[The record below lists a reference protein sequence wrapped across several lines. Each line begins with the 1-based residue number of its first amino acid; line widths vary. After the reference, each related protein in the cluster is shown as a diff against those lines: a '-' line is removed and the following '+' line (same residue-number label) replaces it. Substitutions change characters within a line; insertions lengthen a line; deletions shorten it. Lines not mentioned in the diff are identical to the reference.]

1 MRDDTLTDLLLA
13 ETQMRD
19 DTLTDFLLAET
30 QMRDDTLTDLVL
42 AETEMRDDTLT
53 DLLLAETQMRDDTLT
68 DLVLAET
75 EMRDDTLTD
84 LLLAETQMR
93 DDTLTDLLLAET
105 QMRDD
110 TLTDLLL
117 AETQIRS
124 SSKCLLEAMEPRI
137 QLSASRPPV
146 ESADDVRHSCLLDR
160 IQKNTM
166 LYSDGALAWP
176 KVSKEM
182 RKGFRIKQVSH
193 RNQEFL
199 RGRNIGTQIADSRWK
214 SLQSWLPKSV
224 KTLYKGRLNTQL
236 MVYMRS
242 WQYRF
247 QNQHKYLQ
255 TLGKLFKTKNAD

>member
-1 MRDDTLTDLLLA
+1 MFFCTVRTPSFILNCQNDDFCNQAKCKKAKNFILHYGLLGA
-13 ETQMRD
+13 FE
-19 DTLTDFLLAET
+19 
-30 QMRDDTLTDLVL
+30 
-42 AETEMRDDTLT
+42 
-53 DLLLAETQMRDDTLT
+53 
-68 DLVLAET
+68 
-75 EMRDDTLTD
+75 
-84 LLLAETQMR
+84 
-93 DDTLTDLLLAET
+93 
-105 QMRDD
+105 
-110 TLTDLLL
+110 
-117 AETQIRS
+117 RS
-124 SSKCLLEAMEPRI
+124 SSKCLLEAIEPRI
-137 QLSASRPPV
+137 QLPASRPPV

-236 MVYMRS
+236 MVYVRS

-255 TLGKLFKTKNAD
+255 TLGKLFKTKNSD